1 MPEETG
7 QEETKEELTPEQ
19 IKAAA
24 AESET
29 TETEVA
35 EEVKEKTWAQ
45 LGMHERYDGMSRQEI
60 ATDILHRN
68 TVHGRQTGEVGQL
81 RKDLAAAQE
90 QLAGVKKAAD
100 LPVEVKAEVQKMS
113 EAELSRWLEDLQ
125 TDPRAAIQSL
135 LGDNFGRRSDDD
147 MNAIIDKRVDEGLQG
162 YHGFTQ
168 DEAAKSDVDYPIYAD
183 YIEGLQRPEHFGN
196 TRSPRELLD
205 FARLYDADKDAANA
219 VYDAMK
225 RFPRVPIKDCVH
237 MVNGRPKAEVSAD
250 KIRQQVNE
258 LSGVTK
264 TSGSHKASATPN
276 IKSMDDAFD
285 GDQIDG

>member
-1 MPEETG
+1 MPEPEPIVTEPPEPEPTEPTG
-7 QEETKEELTPEQ
+7 DPPEPEPEPADPPAEKTYAELGLDARYDSMTREQ
-19 IKAAA
+19 I
-24 AESET
+24 AEDIKHRAGVFSR
-29 TETEVA
+29 
-35 EEVKEKTWAQ
+35 
-45 LGMHERYDGMSRQEI
+45 HEHEM
-60 ATDILHRN
+60 
-68 TVHGRQTGEVGQL
+68 GQL
-81 RKDLAAAQE
+81 RTKSANMEE
-90 QLAGVKKAAD
+90 QIANFKKAAD

-168 DEAAKSDVDYPIYAD
+168 DEAAKSDVDYPIYAE
-183 YIEGLQRPEHFGN
+183 YIEGLQRPEYFGN

-219 VYDAMK
+219 VYNVMK
-225 RFPRVPIKDCVH
+225 RYPTVAMKDCVH

>member
-1 MPEETG
+1 MPEPEPIVTEPPEPEPTEPTG
-7 QEETKEELTPEQ
+7 DPPEPEPEPADPPAEKTYAELGLDARYDSMTREQ
-19 IKAAA
+19 I
-24 AESET
+24 AEDIKHRAGVFSR
-29 TETEVA
+29 
-35 EEVKEKTWAQ
+35 
-45 LGMHERYDGMSRQEI
+45 HEHEM
-60 ATDILHRN
+60 
-68 TVHGRQTGEVGQL
+68 GQL
-81 RKDLAAAQE
+81 RTKSANMEE
-90 QLAGVKKAAD
+90 QIANFKKAAD

-135 LGDNFGRRSDDD
+135 LGDNFGRRSEEDLTE
-147 MNAIIDKRVDEGLQG
+147 IIRKQVDEGLQG

-168 DEAAKSDVDYPIYAD
+168 DEAARADVDYPIYAE

-225 RFPRVPIKDCVH
+225 RYPTVAMKDCVR
-237 MVNGRPKAEVSAD
+237 MVNGTPKAAVSAD
-250 KIRQQVNE
+250 KIRQQVKGLAGGGLPPGSNKA
-258 LSGVTK
+258 S
-264 TSGSHKASATPN
+264 TSGTVKT
-276 IKSMDDAFD
+276 MDDAFD